1 MALPKNP
8 QLQLPRL
15 SHGRLPC
22 RPCRPS
28 RGPAR
33 PCRRRPPCRGAPK
46 AWPPW
51 CRLMGWAIRKSGE
64 QWRNVER
71 FGDWETEV
79 GIRNKMW
86 DVIFQTLRSHRQ
98 DCWYGLSGEK
108 SANMIDNKWGCTFQN
123 LSLTRMRT
131 IGNVCPMRFSE
142 AGSVQC
148 NVPSSDWSPTSAAA
162 FGVFPI
168 LFDHLVQGHLHP
180 GQICSMDVRIPRTQ
194 PWGYELSP
202 SLERGWRQ
210 WDFQQKLRLL
220 VNGLLGP
227 AFQMW
232 GSIMDI
238 MEIGCMCLSFK
249 KCPELEEKCWIRN

>member
-28 RGPAR
+28 RDPAR

-123 LSLTRMRT
+123 YHWQECERLGTYAPWDSLKLGRCSATSPPVTGAPPLLPPLGSFQSFLITWSRDISTLAKSVPWMFESQER
-131 IGNVCPMRFSE
+131 SHE
-142 AGSVQC
+142 AMSY
-148 NVPSSDWSPTSAAA
+148 
-162 FGVFPI
+162 
-168 LFDHLVQGHLHP
+168 HP
-180 GQICSMDVRIPRTQ
+180 P
-194 PWGYELSP
+194 
-202 SLERGWRQ
+202 
-210 WDFQQKLRLL
+210 
-220 VNGLLGP
+220 
-227 AFQMW
+227 
-232 GSIMDI
+232 
-238 MEIGCMCLSFK
+238 
-249 KCPELEEKCWIRN
+249 